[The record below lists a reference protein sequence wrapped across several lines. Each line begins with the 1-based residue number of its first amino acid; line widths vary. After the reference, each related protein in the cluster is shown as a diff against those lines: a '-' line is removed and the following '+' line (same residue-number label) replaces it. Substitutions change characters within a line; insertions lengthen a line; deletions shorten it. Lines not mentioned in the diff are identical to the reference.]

1 MKIVF
6 VITSSGDAYYCGNCF
21 RDNLMA
27 QAMKQAGHE
36 VVIMPVYLPLRQKTF
51 QADTPLFFPATT
63 YYVAQ
68 KFFKHS
74 SIPKWLQKLL
84 GIKPLLNLAMSMAG
98 TTTSDGM
105 EDMTL
110 SMISGERRPFTDM
123 VQPMVDWI
131 LQTEKPDVVYVSSS
145 MLLGIAKALKHA
157 NPAQKIACMAQDEEV
172 WIDGLRKDDAAKAW
186 QLMAVNLQY
195 ADVVITT
202 SHYYKEKMKLL
213 MPLPESLSVHVV
225 YPGVDTAH
233 YASESHPSKPTIGFF
248 YRMNKL
254 DGLDVLAEAFI
265 ILKKRNTVPGLRL
278 RVGGGYTSAD
288 KKFVKKVKRLLAP
301 YQADV
306 RMDQTYDWD
315 HHSSFFRDIS
325 VICVPLQF
333 TESVG
338 LYLLEAFAAGVP
350 AVEPDLGSFKEIV
363 DKAGLIYSK
372 NDAISLANTL
382 EQMFITPGLWEQC
395 SQNALDL
402 ANRCYNHEVVA
413 AHLEEIFKS
422 LIK

>member
-110 SMISGERRPFTDM
+110 SMISGEVRPFTDM

-145 MLLGIAKALKHA
+145 MLLGIAKALKQA
-157 NPAQKIACMAQDEEV
+157 NPAQKIA
-172 WIDGLRKDDAAKAW
+172 
-186 QLMAVNLQY
+186 
-195 ADVVITT
+195 
-202 SHYYKEKMKLL
+202 
-213 MPLPESLSVHVV
+213 
-225 YPGVDTAH
+225 
-233 YASESHPSKPTIGFF
+233 
-248 YRMNKL
+248 
-254 DGLDVLAEAFI
+254 
-265 ILKKRNTVPGLRL
+265 
-278 RVGGGYTSAD
+278 
-288 KKFVKKVKRLLAP
+288 
-301 YQADV
+301 
-306 RMDQTYDWD
+306 
-315 HHSSFFRDIS
+315 
-325 VICVPLQF
+325 
-333 TESVG
+333 
-338 LYLLEAFAAGVP
+338 
-350 AVEPDLGSFKEIV
+350 
-363 DKAGLIYSK
+363 
-372 NDAISLANTL
+372 
-382 EQMFITPGLWEQC
+382 
-395 SQNALDL
+395 
-402 ANRCYNHEVVA
+402 
-413 AHLEEIFKS
+413 
-422 LIK
+422 